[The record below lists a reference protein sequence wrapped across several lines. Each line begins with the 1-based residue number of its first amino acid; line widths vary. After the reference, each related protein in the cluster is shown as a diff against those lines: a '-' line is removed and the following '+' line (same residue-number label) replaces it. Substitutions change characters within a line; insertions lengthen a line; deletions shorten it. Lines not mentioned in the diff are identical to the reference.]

1 MKPLETHLELSCHQ
15 ALLSRVKEVLDREG
29 FLPPHAGI
37 EEVKSALSAWV
48 DFVET
53 ARHGRPCT
61 DESVMEPY
69 KPLH

>member
-29 FLPPHAGI
+29 FLPAHAGI
-37 EEVKSALSAWV
+37 EDVKQALVAWV

-53 ARHGRPCT
+53 SRHGHVCAGPPRDDPG
-61 DESVMEPY
+61 